1 MKQASGYELQL
12 AQAQRLLEEGQA
24 LQAELLFV
32 EVLKTRP
39 ATIEAL
45 LPLAELARRRGDLA
59 RAHGMLFNASAVDPS
74 NRDIKLNLAVLDMQ
88 AQRPGEA
95 LQRLEALVTEAP
107 EFFIG
112 WLLLGQVREHLGR
125 STEALLAYLRAVS
138 GARDE
143 GLWLDEATTPPNL
156 LPLVLHAIERL
167 RSGRKELLSESY
179 TPVRERFGAAAVQR
193 VDRALAGYLRE
204 IDVTPSDARQ
214 RPKFFYFPDL
224 PPGPYHDPYLQ
235 PWAASLAEAFPAI
248 RQEALHVLSG
258 GEQLPDFIAD
268 PNGTREFVS
277 GEGPAPSWKAFFFF
291 RHGRRHDANHAKC
304 PATSKV
310 LDSLPLCRLE
320 DQAPEVL
327 FSVLAP
333 GSHINAHHGV
343 SNVRLVMHLPLLVPP
358 DCALNL
364 PDHGEHVWEEGR
376 LVMFDDTYLHEAWNR
391 SAQPRVV
398 LLMDCWNPHLSEAE
412 RSAVKQ
418 LLETV
423 TELHRMD
430 RVPPVWQEA

>member
-1 MKQASGYELQL
+1 MNQVDGVELRL
-12 AQAQRLLEEGQA
+12 AQARQLLAEGQT
-24 LQAELLFV
+24 LQAELLYV
-32 EVLKTRP
+32 EVLKARP
-39 ATIEAL
+39 AAVEAL
-45 LPLAELARRRGDLA
+45 MALAELARRRGDFA
-59 RAHGMLFNASAVDPS
+59 RAHGMMFNAAAVDPT
-74 NRDIKLNLAVLDMQ
+74 NRDIKLNLAMLDVQ
-88 AQRPGEA
+88 AERPKEG
-95 LQRLEALVTEAP
+95 LQRLEALVLEAP
-107 EFFIG
+107 DFFVG
-112 WLLLGQVREHLGR
+112 WLLLGQLREHLGR
-125 STEALLAYLRAVS
+125 HSDALLAYLRAVA
-138 GARDE
+138 GARE
-143 GLWLDEATTPPNL
+143 QGLWLDETSTPPNL
-156 LPLVLHAIERL
+156 LPLVLHAIESL
-167 RSGRKELLSESY
+167 RSGRKELLHASY
-179 TPVRERFGAAAVQR
+179 TPARERFGAAALQR
-193 VDRALAGYLRE
+193 VDHALAGYLRE
-204 IDVTPSDARQ
+204 IDTTPADERQ
-214 RPKFFYFPDL
+214 RPKFFFFPGL
-224 PPGPYHDPYLQ
+224 PPGPYHDPFLQ
-235 PWAASLAEAFPAI
+235 PWASSLTGAFPAI
-248 RQEALHVLSG
+248 RQEALRVLSG

-277 GEGPAPSWKAFFFF
+277 GEGAAPSWKAFFFF

-364 PDHGEHVWEEGR
+364 PDHGMHAWEEGR

-418 LLETV
+418 LLETI
-423 TELHRMD
+423 TELHRSD
-430 RVPPVWQEA
+430 RLQPVWQEA

>member
-1 MKQASGYELQL
+1 MKQVDGIELRL
-12 AQAQRLLEEGQA
+12 AQAHRLLEEGQT
-24 LQAELLFV
+24 LQAELLYV
-32 EVLKTRP
+32 EVLKAKP
-39 ATIEAL
+39 AAVEAL
-45 LPLAELARRRGDLA
+45 MALAELARRRGDLA
-59 RAHGMLFNASAVDPS
+59 RAHGMMFNAAAVDPS
-74 NRDIKLNLAVLDMQ
+74 NRDIKLNLAMLDAQ
-88 AQRPGEA
+88 AQRPMEG
-95 LQRLEALVTEAP
+95 LQRLEALVLESP
-107 EFFIG
+107 DFFVA
-112 WLLLGQVREHLGR
+112 WLLLGQLREHLGR
-125 STEALLAYLRAVS
+125 SSDALLAYLRAVA
-138 GARDE
+138 GARE
-143 GLWLDEATTPPNL
+143 QGLWLDEASTPPKL
-156 LPLVLHAIERL
+156 LPLVLHAIESL
-167 RSGRKELLSESY
+167 RSGRKELLHASY
-179 TPVRERFGAAAVQR
+179 TPARERFGAAALQR

-204 IDVTPSDARQ
+204 IDTTPADARQ
-214 RPKFFYFPDL
+214 RPKFFFFPDL
-224 PPGPYHDPYLQ
+224 PPGPYHDPFLQ
-235 PWAASLAEAFPAI
+235 PWAASLTEAFPAI
-248 RQEALHVLSG
+248 RQEALRVLSG

-268 PNGTREFVS
+268 PGGTREFVS

-364 PDHGEHVWEEGR
+364 PDHGMHTWEEGR

-418 LLETV
+418 LLETI
-423 TELHRMD
+423 TELHRSD
-430 RVPPVWQEA
+430 RLQPVWQEA